1 MAKPINEWEL
11 VLGNRLVNANRH
23 NRFVSVITRGERGY
37 GKSMYNLKVM
47 AYVHHVLYGLS
58 EEDAWLKALDNII
71 FSPYDYMK
79 RIAYNYDNDIVD
91 PVWCLDDAG
100 VHFTGMMFFRS
111 LHLYALVNGS
121 FDTIRTV
128 TNSLLINCPYKKKL
142 MSGLQ
147 QYDDREITLYI
158 DTSAENGVGKY
169 GRKAVCIKWYR
180 LPSGKREWYK
190 DFEDLFSCYVPK
202 WIYTKYLLKRKK
214 FNKLIT
220 DEWGKHI
227 DRLES

>member
-1 MAKPINEWEL
+1 MSEWEL
-11 VLGNRLVNANRH
+11 VLGNRLVNANLK

-37 GKSMYNLKVM
+37 GKSMYNLKVV
-47 AYVHHVLYGLS
+47 AYTLHKLFDLS
-58 EEDAWLKALDNII
+58 ENDAWKQALDYII
-71 FSPYDYMK
+71 FSPFEYMK
-79 RIAYNYDNDIVD
+79 RIEHNYDNDVID

-111 LHLYALVNGS
+111 PHLYALINGS

-128 TNSLLINCPYKKKL
+128 TNSLLINCPYKNKL

-158 DTSAENGVGKY
+158 DTSPENGVGGY

-190 DFEDLFSCYVPK
+190 DFEDLFSCYVPV
-202 WIYTKYLLKRKK
+202 WVYRLYLEKRRRY
-214 FNKLIT
+214 NKEISE
-220 DEWGKHI
+220 EWKTRI
-227 DRLES
+227 EKLQK